1 MKRRFRRS
9 LSLNIIDILKG
20 SKMRVTILYFFIGS
34 FLFTSES
41 LLLFEG
47 IVSKFN
53 FYVNSSN

>member
-9 LSLNIIDILKG
+9 LSLNIIDILRG
-20 SKMRVTILYFFIGS
+20 SKIRATIRYFFIGS

-41 LLLFEG
+41 LLLFKG
-47 IVSKFN
+47 SVSKFN